1 MQEVPLHDLWNI
13 VPKENYGGPKLGQCN
28 LVFRFSRMNVHGDLH
43 PEDDCIQHGAH
54 PLLVGL
60 TIFQ

>member
-1 MQEVPLHDLWNI
+1 MTFGTLCQRRMT
-13 VPKENYGGPKLGQCN
+13 GGPKLGQCN